1 MSLAAVQPAVPET
14 RTLNDM
20 AAASVRLGHDIVDV
34 AGFLD
39 GLDAAAQ
46 TTLKDLG
53 RVQGSARAVEKGSN
67 AMLDGTER
75 LDVAM
80 SGLISALS
88 ASTEQLHK
96 ATGSSREVLGWVSEV
111 EAKLAAVERAV
122 TEAQTFNT
130 RILSIAREVQMLAI
144 NAKIEAARAGEA
156 GRGFAVV
163 ADAVKALALQT
174 AEAASGIS
182 TSANAVEGQISAL
195 RSEAAGVAGQASDGL
210 DELSAAEQALEGMG
224 ENSRLGEVALKG
236 LKHQAD
242 IMRPDLASFGPS
254 FQTIAQSVASQ
265 AGLVS
270 DARKRVAGL
279 ITQGETML
287 QRAFE
292 VGGATADKPLI
303 AEVQARAAR
312 LGGLLEEALRNGTIS
327 QADLFS
333 TDYSVIPGSEP
344 RQLMAR
350 FTALTDRLFPQVQ
363 EPALALDRRVVFCA
377 AVDRNGYLP
386 THNQKFAAPQGKD
399 PVWNAANCRNRRVFD
414 DRVGLGAGRSTAPFL
429 MQIYRRDMGGGKF
442 AMMKDVSAP
451 IFVAG
456 KHWGG
461 LRLAFSF

>member
-163 ADAVKALALQT
+163 ADAV
-174 AEAASGIS
+174 
-182 TSANAVEGQISAL
+182 
-195 RSEAAGVAGQASDGL
+195 
-210 DELSAAEQALEGMG
+210 
-224 ENSRLGEVALKG
+224 
-236 LKHQAD
+236 
-242 IMRPDLASFGPS
+242 
-254 FQTIAQSVASQ
+254 
-265 AGLVS
+265 
-270 DARKRVAGL
+270 
-279 ITQGETML
+279 
-287 QRAFE
+287 
-292 VGGATADKPLI
+292 
-303 AEVQARAAR
+303 
-312 LGGLLEEALRNGTIS
+312 
-327 QADLFS
+327 
-333 TDYSVIPGSEP
+333 
-344 RQLMAR
+344 
-350 FTALTDRLFPQVQ
+350 
-363 EPALALDRRVVFCA
+363 
-377 AVDRNGYLP
+377 
-386 THNQKFAAPQGKD
+386 
-399 PVWNAANCRNRRVFD
+399 
-414 DRVGLGAGRSTAPFL
+414 
-429 MQIYRRDMGGGKF
+429 
-442 AMMKDVSAP
+442 
-451 IFVAG
+451 
-456 KHWGG
+456 
-461 LRLAFSF
+461 

>member
-1 MSLAAVQPAVPET
+1 M
-14 RTLNDM
+14 
-20 AAASVRLGHDIVDV
+20 
-34 AGFLD
+34 
-39 GLDAAAQ
+39 
-46 TTLKDLG
+46 
-53 RVQGSARAVEKGSN
+53 
-67 AMLDGTER
+67 
-75 LDVAM
+75 
-80 SGLISALS
+80 
-88 ASTEQLHK
+88 
-96 ATGSSREVLGWVSEV
+96 
-111 EAKLAAVERAV
+111 
-122 TEAQTFNT
+122 
-130 RILSIAREVQMLAI
+130 
-144 NAKIEAARAGEA
+144 
-156 GRGFAVV
+156 
-163 ADAVKALALQT
+163 
-174 AEAASGIS
+174 
-182 TSANAVEGQISAL
+182 
-195 RSEAAGVAGQASDGL
+195 AGQASDGL

-451 IFVAG
+451 IFVSG